1 MDGEQHGLMGSLQ
14 QTREKNE
21 NSVNLNPFSY
31 IEKLMILLINTLCSN
46 SLPENRVL
54 FLHK

>member
-21 NSVNLNPFSY
+21 NSVNLKKNSL

-54 FLHK
+54 LLHK

>member
-1 MDGEQHGLMGSLQ
+1 MDGQQYGIMGSLQ

-21 NSVNLNPFSY
+21 NSVNLKKNSL
-31 IEKLMILLINTLCSN
+31 IEKLMTLLINTLCSN

-54 FLHK
+54 LLHK

>member
-1 MDGEQHGLMGSLQ
+1 MDGEQHGIMGSLQ

-21 NSVNLNPFSY
+21 NSVNLKKNSL
-31 IEKLMILLINTLCSN
+31 IEKLMTLLINTLCSN

-54 FLHK
+54 LLHK